1 MSDRINDPGTSFPSP
16 SVPLLLGVN
25 IGTRPLPELIHRAL
39 DAIEGKEKPITFA
52 CANPHSLVVA
62 NKDKMFR
69 TALNDSDQIVADGV
83 GIVLGGKLVGL
94 EIKPRIAGAD
104 YFFALM
110 NKLNNL
116 NGKRVFF
123 LGSTDHVLTRIKARV
138 NKDYPEIE
146 ATGALSPPFGT
157 WIAEENDL
165 VLNTVNAFNPDI
177 LWVGMTAPKQ
187 EKWVHANR
195 SNLNAAVIG
204 SIGAVFDFYAE
215 TQPRAPQWM
224 LENGLEWLYRMA
236 REPRRMWRRNFI
248 SSPHFLTLVLQERF
262 RK

>member
-1 MSDRINDPGTSFPSP
+1 MIDKTNNPDASTPSL
-16 SVPLLLGVN
+16 SVPLLGVQ
-25 IGTRPLPELIHRAL
+25 IGTRSLLELIHRAL
-39 DAIEGKEKPITFA
+39 DAIEGKKNPVTFA

-62 NKDKMFR
+62 HKDPYFR
-69 TALNDSDQIVADGV
+69 AALNDSDQLVADGV

-110 NKLNNL
+110 DGVNNL
-116 NGKRVFF
+116 TGKRVFF
-123 LGSTDHVLTRIKARV
+123 LGSTDLVLNRIKTRV
-138 NKDYPEIE
+138 DKDYPEIE
-146 ATGALSPPFGT
+146 ATGTLSPPFGT
-157 WIAEENDL
+157 WPQEENDRIIR
-165 VLNTVNAFNPDI
+165 TINAFNPDV

-187 EKWVHANR
+187 ETWVHTHR
-195 SNLNAAVIG
+195 SKLNAPVIG

-215 TQPRAPQWM
+215 TQPRAPKWM

-248 SSPHFLTLVLQERF
+248 SSPRFLALLLREHLGN
-262 RK
+262 